1 MGKGTKDKKPFSTA
15 VGLTTRTMPFLLL
28 NVVVYGLFFLGT
40 VIWLTVFG
48 GIAFL
53 TAERIPL
60 VAIIAFIIGVGGPWP
75 LIRLFRRYILYMVQG
90 AHIAVST
97 KLLLEGSIP
106 DGKGQIEYGRESVKA
121 LFRDVSILFLLDRLI
136 DGTVK
141 TFTRRFVRI
150 VDMLPLGGAVSS
162 IARIGATIINRSL
175 SYVDEAILSYA
186 VAKDQP
192 NVWRSGR
199 HGLIL
204 YAQAYKPILGTAVKI
219 WLLGRLFWLAALLL
233 IGVPGILLTLA
244 FVPTM
249 EMQFLIQI
257 IVVVGALILASMLEK
272 ALFEPFAMIYTLTAY
287 HRAIDGLEVNAVWDR
302 RLQNVSKRFRELV
315 GKAQEADHE
324 VDPLDQVDVPQQ
336 AIEAGNG
343 GAAPQGGTA
352 TMQASPSQPS
362 RGGGSSGG
370 FGGLAAGGRRGG
382 IGGLVGGMISQAAS
396 NAAQG
401 QPQQQPGQASQP
413 PPTAPQQAP
422 PPAQTQQPPAAPQP
436 PAPNPA
442 AAPPPAGPS
451 GMAPPPVPRGGPSA
465 TAEQGSPGSEE
476 PPPPTPEERG
486 QQPPPPHPS

>member
-1 MGKGTKDKKPFSTA
+1 MSKGTKDKKAFSTA
-15 VGLTTRTMPFLLL
+15 VGLTRRTMPFLLL
-28 NVVVYGLFFLGT
+28 NLLVYGLFFLGT
-40 VIWLTVFG
+40 VLWLGIFG
-48 GIAFL
+48 GIAFV

-106 DGKGQIEYGRESVKA
+106 EGKGQVEYGRERVKE

-136 DGTVK
+136 DGTVR
-141 TFTRRFVRI
+141 TFTRSFVRI
-150 VDMLPLGGAVSS
+150 VDMLPLGGAMSS
-162 IARIGATIINRSL
+162 VARIGATIINRSL

-204 YAQAYKPILGTAVKI
+204 YAQAYKPILGTAVRI

-244 FVPTM
+244 VVPTM

-257 IVVVGALILASMLEK
+257 IVVVAALILASMLEK
-272 ALFEPFAMIYTLTAY
+272 AIFEPFAMIYTLTAY

-315 GKAQEADHE
+315 GKAQEADGQ

-336 AIEAGNG
+336 AIESGNG
-343 GAAPQGGTA
+343 GASPRGGGVATQAPAG
-352 TMQASPSQPS
+352 SQPS
-362 RGGGSSGG
+362 GGGGFAGLSSGG
-370 FGGLAAGGRRGG
+370 RRSGG
-382 IGGLVGGMISQAAS
+382 IGGLVGGMISQAAG
-396 NAAQG
+396 NIAQG
-401 QPQQQPGQASQP
+401 Q
-413 PPTAPQQAP
+413 QAP
-422 PPAQTQQPPAAPQP
+422 GPSPAPGGGPAPAQQPPATNPPPAAQPPPGTPPSAPSQSPAPQP
-436 PAPNPA
+436 P
-442 AAPPPAGPS
+442 AAPPPAGPP
-451 GMAPPPVPRGGPSA
+451 GAAPAPGGQPPAP
-465 TAEQGSPGSEE
+465 GSPPGG
-476 PPPPTPEERG
+476 PPPPE
-486 QQPPPPHPS
+486 QPPGPDAPPSHQD